1 MDYKMEYEKAVD
13 EIKILKVTLS
23 KVCGYEYKEEL
34 PITLILQQ
42 LTLENKILYFR
53 IKKLE
58 TMLDEQIE
66 INKSQ
71 QIEIVSLKQ
80 ENNALKLDNQKLN
93 DKVDKLN
100 DTVSK
105 LNGKLYHLNNTVSK
119 LVEKEEYNNLTIAI
133 QDINHM
139 YLLEQTLKNS
149 SFSNLRKNRNDE
161 FHYILENEP
170 QELKDAKITVLYE
183 KLNNLKDNIRKKMN
197 RQYPNVIRDVLSQ
210 IKPIHPISDVHLEQA
225 NDWWD

>member
-1 MDYKMEYEKAVD
+1 MEYEKAVD

-23 KVCGYEYKEEL
+23 KVCEYEYKEEL
-34 PITLILQQ
+34 PITLSLQQ
-42 LTLENKILYFR
+42 LTLENEILYFR

-58 TMLDEQIE
+58 TMLDEQIK
-66 INKSQ
+66 INQSQ

-105 LNGKLYHLNNTVSK
+105 LNGTIYHLNDKVDK
-119 LVEKEEYNNLTIAI
+119 LVEKEEYNNLMIAI
-133 QDINHM
+133 QDINRM
-139 YLLEQTLKNS
+139 YLLEQTFKNS

-183 KLNNLKDNIRKKMN
+183 KLTNLKDNIRKKMN

-210 IKPIHPISDVHLEQA
+210 IKPIQAISDIHLEQA